1 MSAGVS
7 MASGKGEIVQLVLP
21 FLPDWMQHVVLVL
34 LILAVLAT
42 WGFKIRRKLDHR
54 RALREGRP
62 LRGQGRGADYL
73 GAYAPEPGAVPPP
86 SRASP
91 MRPDGGPTAS

>member
-1 MSAGVS
+1 

-34 LILAVLAT
+34 LIVAVLAT
-42 WGFKIRRKLDHR
+42 WGFKIKRRIDHR

-62 LRGQGRGADYL
+62 MRGQGRGADHL
-73 GAYAPEPGAVPPP
+73 GAYAPPPGAVPPP
-86 SRASP
+86 ATP
-91 MRPDGGPTAS
+91 PPLRPDDSSTAS